1 MRMPGINRER
11 LMRPRNGGHQPVT
24 SIELFFDLVFVFA
37 ITQLSHLL
45 IDHLN
50 PAGAFQTVILL
61 MAVWVAW
68 MYTTWMTNQFDPD
81 RIPVRLL
88 LIGVM
93 LISLIMSS
101 AIPHAFTDRA
111 LMFAVSY
118 VAIQVGRPLVIL
130 LMIGKDSSLSTTFQ
144 GIVSW
149 AGSAGVLWILGSQ
162 AEGTA
167 RTGIWVVAL
176 LIELTGPFVG
186 YRFPG
191 IGRSTTTDWNVEG
204 HHIAERCQL
213 FLILAFG
220 ESILVTG
227 LTFGNLGPDVI
238 TIVAFATAFIGSV
251 ALWWIYFHRGA
262 DLGAEAIASSDDP
275 GRFARSV
282 YSYAF
287 VLLIA
292 GVITIA
298 VADEL
303 VIAHP
308 RGDVDTPTIWVLL
321 GGTALYLLGNALIV
335 WMLTHRIAGSLL
347 VAVVALGLLGL
358 VASRFTPLGLS
369 MACAAIALATAAWE
383 VIGFRPSPATG
394 QEAMSET

>member
-1 MRMPGINRER
+1 MPIVDRER

-50 PAGAFQTVILL
+50 PAGAFQTVILM

-81 RIPVRLL
+81 RIPIRLL

-101 AIPHAFTDRA
+101 AIPNAFGDRA

-118 VAIQVGRPLVIL
+118 VAIQVGRPLMIL
-130 LMIGKDSSLSTTFQ
+130 LMIGKDSPLSTTFR

-149 AGSAGVLWILGSQ
+149 AGSAGVFWILGIQ
-162 AEGTA
+162 AEGAT
-167 RTGIWVVAL
+167 RTGIWFVAL
-176 LIELTGPFVG
+176 LIELVGPFVG

-191 IGRSTTTDWNVEG
+191 IGQSTTTDWNVEG

-227 LTFGNLGPDVI
+227 ATFGDLGPGFA
-238 TIVAFATAFIGSV
+238 TIAAFATAFLGSV

-275 GRFARSV
+275 GRLARSV

-321 GGTALYLLGNALIV
+321 GGTAVFLIGNALIV
-335 WMLTHRIAGSLL
+335 WMLDHRIAVSLL
-347 VAVVALGLLGL
+347 VAVAALGLLSL
-358 VASRFTPLGLS
+358 VASYFSPLGLGI
-369 MACAAIALATAAWE
+369 ACAAIVFVTAAWE
-383 VIGFRPSPATG
+383 VIGFADRP
-394 QEAMSET
+394 ETVHEMRNET